1 MADTSLLVAKI
12 TLVMSEITFN
22 VAVITSSVA
31 KITFV
36 VAEITF
42 KVDMIT
48 SAVVQ
53 ITFVVAEI
61 TLKIVVIISSS
72 FYNGCDHFLGG
83 HDNLCSG

>member
-1 MADTSLLVAKI
+1 MYNKYLVLI
-12 TLVMSEITFN
+12 QTCSRIIVEITFK

-42 KVDMIT
+42 KVAMIT
-48 SAVVQ
+48 SSVAK

-61 TLKIVVIISSS
+61 TLKMAVITSSV
-72 FYNGCDHFLGG
+72 YLVKKYEK
-83 HDNLCSG
+83 